1 MNKLQIVGGSLQISK
16 DGIVILVIPKD
27 TCAIDTL
34 LLTNTIPFA
43 SIFNKYLANF
53 TPVFNQPLSS
63 CVDLTNTV
71 FTESTFIAFAEANL
85 GF

>member
-1 MNKLQIVGGSLQISK
+1 MNKLEIVVGSLRISK
-16 DGIVILVIPKD
+16 NGIVLLVIPKD
-27 TCAIDTL
+27 ACAIDTL
-34 LLTNTIPFA
+34 ALSNATPYV

-63 CVDLTNTV
+63 CVDSTDTV
-71 FTESTFIAFAEANL
+71 FKSSTFIAFAEANL

>member
-1 MNKLQIVGGSLQISK
+1 MNKLEIVVGSLQISK
-16 DGIVILVIPKD
+16 NGTVILVIPKD
-27 TCAIDTL
+27 ACAIYTL
-34 LLTNTIPFA
+34 ALTNTTPFA

-63 CVDLTNTV
+63 CVDSTDTV
-71 FTESTFIAFAEANL
+71 FTQSTFIAFAEANL